1 MKIVA
6 SVERTFQIKPYANVR
21 FFLGVEGQAED
32 DSEVK
37 EVGQELFDIALD
49 AIHSSYFRY
58 RDRLSKIDKQEN
70 IPQQWELIKIREL
83 LKEGGRNGSNYLLQK
98 IKAF

>member
-1 MKIVA
+1 MKVVA

-21 FFLGVEGQAED
+21 FFLSVEGQARD
-32 DSEVK
+32 NSEVK
-37 EVGQELFDIALD
+37 ELGQELFETALD

-70 IPQQWELIKIREL
+70 IPSQWEMIKLREL
-83 LKEGGRNGSNYLLQK
+83 LVGRNGSNYLLQK